1 VLGQALGLTEAE
13 FDALQ
18 GEDYRASPLFDEREK
33 AVLAWS
39 EAMTLNTAKRD
50 KAVWDELR
58 RLFSD
63 AEIVEISMACAMFN
77 MINRLNDSFCTELE
91 SEEYNRR
98 QHGAVGVTAS
108 ALEDYACRICAAATV
123 SPKTNGATHEGP

>member
-1 VLGQALGLTEAE
+1 VLGQALGLKDEE

-18 GEDYRASPLFDEREK
+18 DDYRLSPLFNDREK

-50 KAVWDELR
+50 GAAWDDLR
-58 RLFSD
+58 RLFND
-63 AEIVEISMACAMFN
+63 AEIVEISLACAMFN
-77 MINRLNDSFCTELE
+77 MINRLNDSFRTELE

-98 QHGAVGVTAS
+98 QHRAVGVTAQ
-108 ALEDYACRICAAATV
+108 ALEDYACRICNAGKSV
-123 SPKTNGATHEGP
+123 GD

>member
-1 VLGQALGLTEAE
+1 MLGQALGLKDEE
-13 FDALQ
+13 FDALH
-18 GEDYRASPLFDEREK
+18 GDYRSSALFNEREK

-50 KAVWDELR
+50 QAVWEDLR
-58 RLFSD
+58 RLFNE
-63 AEIVEISMACAMFN
+63 AEIVEISLACAMFN

-98 QHGAVGVTAS
+98 QHAAVGVTAA
-108 ALEDYACRICAAATV
+108 ALEDYACRIC
-123 SPKTNGATHEGP
+123 SQQHGS

>member
-1 VLGQALGLTEAE
+1 MLGQALGLKDAE

-18 GEDYRASPLFDEREK
+18 GDYRSSPLFNEREK

-50 KAVWDELR
+50 GAAWDDLR
-58 RLFSD
+58 RLFND
-63 AEIVEISMACAMFN
+63 AEIVEISLACAMFN
-77 MINRLNDSFCTELE
+77 MINRLNDSFRTELE

-98 QHGAVGVTAS
+98 QHGAVGVAAR
-108 ALEDYACRICAAATV
+108 ALEDYACRIC
-123 SPKTNGATHEGP
+123 SQRHGS

>member
-1 VLGQALGLTEAE
+1 MLGQALGLTDAE

-18 GEDYRASPLFDEREK
+18 GDGYPASALFDDRER

-50 KAVWDELR
+50 GPAWNDLR
-58 RLFSD
+58 KLFND
-63 AEIVEISMACAMFN
+63 AEIVEISLACAMFN
-77 MINRLNDSFCTELE
+77 MINRLNDSFRTELE

-98 QHGAVGVTAS
+98 QHGAVGVTAA
-108 ALEDYACRICAAATV
+108 ALEDYACRICASA
-123 SPKTNGATHEGP
+123 KG

>member
-1 VLGQALGLTEAE
+1 MLGQALGLSDAE
-13 FDALQ
+13 FEALQ
-18 GEDYRASPLFDEREK
+18 GEYFASPLFNEKEK

-50 KAVWDELR
+50 KAVWEELR
-58 RLFSD
+58 RLFNE

-77 MINRLNDSFCTELE
+77 MINRLNDSFRTELE

-98 QHGAVGVTAS
+98 QHGAVGVTAQ
-108 ALEDYACRICAAATV
+108 ALEDYACRICSEDLKRCT
-123 SPKTNGATHEGP
+123 

>member
-1 VLGQALGLTEAE
+1 MLGQALGLKDEE
-13 FDALQ
+13 FDALK
-18 GEDYRASPLFDEREK
+18 GDYKASPLFNDREK
-33 AVLAWS
+33 AVIAWS

-50 KAVWDELR
+50 NKVWEALR
-58 RLFSD
+58 KEFND

-77 MINRLNDSFCTELE
+77 MINRLNDSFRTELE

-108 ALEDYACRICAAATV
+108 ALEDYACRICESSKDV
-123 SPKTNGATHEGP
+123 PNK

>member
-1 VLGQALGLTEAE
+1 MLGQALGLTEAE
-13 FDALQ
+13 FEALQ
-18 GEDYRASPLFDEREK
+18 GDYRGSPLFSDREK

-50 KAVWDELR
+50 DTVWEELR

-63 AEIVEISMACAMFN
+63 AEIVEVSLACAMFN
-77 MINRLNDSFCTELE
+77 MINRLNDSFRTELE
-91 SEEYNRR
+91 PEEYNRR

-108 ALEDYACRICAAATV
+108 ALEDYACRICSTAAKAD
-123 SPKTNGATHEGP
+123 

>member
-13 FDALQ
+13 FEALQ
-18 GEDYRASPLFDEREK
+18 GDYRGSPLFSDREK

-39 EAMTLNTAKRD
+39 GAMTLNTAKRD
-50 KAVWDELR
+50 DAVWAELR

-63 AEIVEISMACAMFN
+63 AEIVEVSLACAMFN
-77 MINRLNDSFCTELE
+77 MINRLNDSFRTELE
-91 SEEYNRR
+91 PEEYNRR

-108 ALEDYACRICAAATV
+108 ALEDYACRICATAA
-123 SPKTNGATHEGP
+123 KED

>member
-1 VLGQALGLTEAE
+1 VLGQALGLKDEE

-18 GEDYRASPLFDEREK
+18 GDYRASALFTPREK

-50 KAVWDELR
+50 GAAWDDLR

-63 AEIVEISMACAMFN
+63 AEIVEISLACAMFN
-77 MINRLNDSFCTELE
+77 MINRLNDSFRTELE
-91 SEEYNRR
+91 PEEYNRR
-98 QHGAVGVTAS
+98 QHRAVGVTRET
-108 ALEDYACRICAAATV
+108 LEEYACTIC
-123 SPKTNGATHEGP
+123 GARRKD

>member
-1 VLGQALGLTEAE
+1 MLGQALGLKDDE

-18 GEDYRASPLFDEREK
+18 DNYRSSPLFNAREK

-50 KAVWDELR
+50 GAAWDDLR
-58 RLFSD
+58 KLFND
-63 AEIVEISMACAMFN
+63 AEIVEISLACAMFN
-77 MINRLNDSFCTELE
+77 MINRLNDSFRTELE

-98 QHGAVGVTAS
+98 QHGAVGVTAD
-108 ALEDYACRICAAATV
+108 ALEDYACRICNAGKSV
-123 SPKTNGATHEGP
+123 GE